1 MPTISRFYGIVIRMY
16 FADHAPPHFHAVYAG
31 EEAVIVI
38 ATGEIL
44 RGGLPDRALRMVREW
59 ASMHRDELSQLGAHA
74 GARAASADRAVAM
87 SSSRTTVTHV
97 EPLAG
102 HWLRVAFGDG
112 AVHEIDLGGLL
123 QAGGVFA
130 SIRDDRDAFEAVGV
144 DREFGTVVWPGDID
158 RDPDVLRGDQPPASG
173 RVLPRRVVQPA

>member
-1 MPTISRFYGIVIRMY
+1 
-16 FADHAPPHFHAVYAG
+16 
-31 EEAVIVI
+31 
-38 ATGEIL
+38 
-44 RGGLPDRALRMVREW
+44 
-59 ASMHRDELSQLGAHA
+59 
-74 GARAASADRAVAM
+74 M

-112 AVHEIDLGGLL
+112 AVHEVDLGGLL

-130 SIRDDRDAFEAVGV
+130 SIRDDRDVFEAVGV

-158 RDPDVLRGDQPPASG
+158 LDPDVLRGDQPPASG
-173 RVLPRRVVQPA
+173 RVLRRRVVQPA